1 MNGGLGSAL
10 RGSPAATKGRKRKK
24 GAVTAQAVSGPAGGE
39 NTGNKLAMT
48 LGLGAQAIMGAHQKH
63 PFAMVGG
70 MVAEQERGKAYG
82 GALSAL
88 LAGEEPDK
96 GQVEMLS
103 PQQVDKLA
111 TVQMQLKKGKVADL
125 SEIMKMAK
133 GILDMGLP
141 EDQQVTAI
149 GNLFKMGGLS
159 EPLTAAET
167 FRKAK
172 GAGDVAEDLI
182 EAEGRVKKDVEG
194 IKARSAKELAEIRVG
209 WEQDL
214 ASLRAGTQI
223 EIAEIRAAATRYG
236 ADKQTDRFM
245 KELNRRFTADPETR
259 EKWATAL
266 KMVQIENQ
274 AQMVPDSEF
283 FKQSLV
289 NALKWVGLDDEAVGI
304 AREAGIKAEGG
315 AEEGGELSDNW
326 LFEGLPS
333 QAKKK

>member
-88 LAGEEPDK
+88 LAGEEPAK

-111 TVQMQLKKGKVADL
+111 TVQMQLKKGKVADVT
-125 SEIMKMAK
+125 EGMKLA
-133 GILDMGLP
+133 
-141 EDQQVTAI
+141 QQVMDMDLMPGQQEKAI
-149 GNLFKMGGLS
+149 GNIFRIIGLD
-159 EPLTAAET
+159 EPLEAAKT
-167 FRKAK
+167 FRRGK
-172 GAGDVAEDLI
+172 GKVDVAKEVI
-182 EAEGRVKKDVEG
+182 EAETTKGVKLEQSRRRTATEV
-194 IKARSAKELAEIRVG
+194 AEIRG
-209 WEQDL
+209 EYEGMITQI
-214 ASLRAGTQI
+214 RAGATL
-223 EIAEIRAAATRYG
+223 EAAEISAAASKYG
-236 ADKQTDRFM
+236 ADKQTQRFM
-245 KELNRRFTADPETR
+245 EEMNRRFTKDPEKR
-259 EKWATAL
+259 EDWTKVLGLMGVAL
-266 KMVQIENQ
+266 RNQ
-274 AQMVPDSEF
+274 LTPDPVL
-283 FKQSLV
+283 FKETLV
-289 NALKWVGLDDEAVGI
+289 DILKLLNMDEEAVGI
-304 AREAGIKAEGG
+304 AREAGIKTEGDSQ
-315 AEEGGELSDNW
+315 EDWDDFRES
-326 LFEGLPS
+326 LFEGTS

>member
-1 MNGGLGSAL
+1 MAKGLGATLS
-10 RGSPAATKGRKRKK
+10 GGPAATKGRARKK
-24 GAVTAQAVSGPAGGE
+24 GAATAQAVSGPAGGS
-39 NTGNKLAMT
+39 NTANKLAVA
-48 LGLGAQAIMGAHQKH
+48 LGMGAQAVMGPFQQH
-63 PFAMVGG
+63 PFAQVGG
-70 MVAEQERGKAYG
+70 MVVEHERGKAYG
-82 GALSAL
+82 GALANL
-88 LAGEEPDK
+88 LAGKEAD
-96 GQVEMLS
+96 VSMLS

-223 EIAEIRAAATRYG
+223 KIAEIRAAATRYG

-245 KELNRRFTADPETR
+245 KELNRRFTTDPETR

-326 LFEGLPS
+326 LFEGTS